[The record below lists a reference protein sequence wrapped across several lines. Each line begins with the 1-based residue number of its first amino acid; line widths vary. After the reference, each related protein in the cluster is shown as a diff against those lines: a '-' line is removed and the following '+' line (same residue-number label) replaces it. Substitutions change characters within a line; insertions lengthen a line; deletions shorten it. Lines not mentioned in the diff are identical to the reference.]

1 MRMSDDDEEY
11 EWRDSL
17 YSEMVSE
24 AANEEASS
32 VLDIY
37 LMERPV
43 PRSSNNM
50 GFDYNVLSWWKR
62 SSVKFP
68 ILSELAKDVLSI

>member
-43 PRSSNNM
+43 
-50 GFDYNVLSWWKR
+50 
-62 SSVKFP
+62 SSVALESDFSTSGR
-68 ILSELAKDVLSI
+68 ILDPFRS